1 MKRWI
6 SASLFLLMLVVLYWL
21 LAAPGFRETSLAIEW
36 KIAAQLP
43 IRMGILPYLSEEA
56 LRREMQPVAEY
67 LGRNLGR
74 PSRLIVAGDYEA
86 LGRLLDL
93 HRIDIAWFSSNSLAQ
108 HDKGQW
114 EVLCRPLRNG
124 IAYNRGVIIARNDG
138 KTHSLEDLRGC
149 RFAFVDRNS
158 GTGFVQPIKFFR
170 SKGIDPLQFFGQVA
184 FTGNH
189 SYSLEGVLNGEFDAA
204 ALFDVFSGTASQSWV
219 GPASLTL
226 IAETGW
232 ILNDALVCRKD
243 VDPVLKRRI
252 IDLMV
257 NMDRHPGGRELVE
270 KLVHVRHWDRFV
282 GVDTIPP
289 PPVDTK

>member
-1 MKRWI
+1 MKRWVG
-6 SASLFLLMLVVLYWL
+6 ALVAFFAVVVLYRFSTL
-21 LAAPGFRETSLAIEW
+21 SGNERTALTIEW
-36 KIAAQLP
+36 KTATQLP
-43 IRMGILPYLSEEA
+43 IRVGVLPYLTEEA
-56 LRREMQPVAEY
+56 LRKEMQPVAEY

-93 HRIDIAWFSSNSLAQ
+93 QRIDVAWFSSNSLAQ
-108 HDKGQW
+108 HDKGKW

-124 IAYNRGVIIARNDG
+124 IAYNRGIIVARNDG
-138 KTHSLEDLRGC
+138 KTHVMDDLRGR

-158 GTGFVQPIKFFR
+158 GTGFVQPLKFFR

-189 SYSLEGVLNGEFDAA
+189 SYSLEGVLNGEFDGA
-204 ALFDVFSGTASQSWV
+204 ALFDVFSGVGSQSWN

-232 ILNDALVCRKD
+232 ILNDALVCRKTE
-243 VDPVLKRRI
+243 DPQLKSRI
-252 IDLMV
+252 LDLMV
-257 NMDRHPGGRELVE
+257 HMERHPGGKELLSE
-270 KLVHVRHWDRFV
+270 LNHIRHWDRFI
-282 GVDTIPP
+282 GTDQIPP
-289 PPVDTK
+289 PPADSK